1 MCQLKAI
8 KVLVALTS
16 SLAVAGGFVIMG
28 WTFYMI
34 ISTQWLSSGIPSQ
47 LTNIAQ
53 IVAAVA
59 ITIGGLGVL
68 YGIAGLATLKFRHVL
83 ILSSYGIV
91 GFLLTAIYTLA
102 AIALVYL
109 YNVKTASVDSFCKG
123 NLTAGIH
130 KLQPYVNNLQNQTA

>member
-1 MCQLKAI
+1 MCQLKAV
-8 KVLVALTS
+8 KVLIALTS
-16 SLAVAGGFVIMG
+16 SLAIAGGFVIMG

-109 YNVKTASVDSFCKG
+109 YNVKTG
-123 NLTAGIH
+123 
-130 KLQPYVNNLQNQTA
+130 

>member
-8 KVLVALTS
+8 KVLIALTS

-109 YNVKTASVDSFCKG
+109 YNVKTGSVDSFCKG

>member
-1 MCQLKAI
+1 M
-8 KVLVALTS
+8 
-16 SLAVAGGFVIMG
+16 
-28 WTFYMI
+28 
-34 ISTQWLSSGIPSQ
+34 
-47 LTNIAQ
+47 TNIAQ

-68 YGIAGLATLKFRHVL
+68 FGIAGLATLKFRHVL

-130 KLQPYVNNLQNQTA
+130 KLQPYVNNLQN